1 MDRIHIHLAGFARAS
16 ECASYRDYV
25 AVPDRVEKF

>member
-1 MDRIHIHLAGFARAS
+1 MEDGRLHLAGFARAS